1 MKNLIII
8 TTTLIF
14 SLLFSSCSVIGDI
27 FSAGMSFGIFIT
39 VFIIAIIIY
48 SVIRMTRKN
57 N

>member
-1 MKNLIII
+1 MKNITIL
-8 TTTLIF
+8 TTTLIL

-39 VFIIAIIIY
+39 VFVIGIIIY
-48 SVIRMTRKN
+48 ALVRMMKKN